1 MSRRKKKR
9 TSNNTNTKTSTKSK
23 SKSKSKSTSKR
34 LILGARLCFGLSNS
48 HQLYSV
54 VETVVKF
61 MTIIAINCKSGARN
75 RIRMRIVFVPSVIL
89 EKRSGMLIILYL

>member
-1 MSRRKKKR
+1 MSRRKKKQ
-9 TSNNTNTKTSTKSK
+9 TSNNTNTKTSI
-23 SKSKSKSTSKR
+23 KSKSKSTSKR

-89 EKRSGMLIILYL
+89 EIRNGMLIILYL